1 VLFRPQSGNV
11 RSHGNAASSD
21 LMTTSAD
28 DVSMVADQQT
38 LMAAHVDCSYHLLS
52 RGRAARRVPGAA

>member
-1 VLFRPQSGNV
+1 
-11 RSHGNAASSD
+11 
-21 LMTTSAD
+21 MTTSAD